1 MSRQHMKQPEKQGP
15 GASAHGSQVAVRDG
29 NLLLCPCCGEVLME
43 LSDGLVDD
51 LEKAAAKPKVPSQ
64 FPLDAD
70 GLPRPPSK
78 TLDEIIRRQDA
89 AKEAAHRAK
98 RTQAKQPAP
107 PIEPEGP
114 RYQADPIV
122 VPIDPDVAAYAFPEK
137 DPPPPP
143 SRTQARTP
151 KLPLAEPRPKF
162 PRPSLEADRE
172 RETERKP
179 RRRERRLRDPWSYR
193 SARLYAWMFYR
204 MQKLNVQLIGEICA
218 KHEEIEQLKC
228 ELTGQK
234 MAKTQKVRGP
244 RPSPL
249 ERACKVPAET
259 ADRYESSGQAEHTHA
274 DVSMAPEEMPP
285 TEQRHAPTDLGV
297 APSESVEQ
305 ADPAKERGPP

>member
-1 MSRQHMKQPEKQGP
+1 MSRQHVKQPEKHGP

-51 LEKAAAKPKVPSQ
+51 LEKAAAKPNVPSQ

-98 RTQAKQPAP
+98 RTQAKQPVP

-122 VPIDPDVAAYAFPEK
+122 VPIDPDVAAYEFPEN

-143 SRTQARTP
+143 KKARTRTP
-151 KLPLAEPRPKF
+151 KHPLAGLRPKF
-162 PRPSLEADRE
+162 PRPSLEVDRQPSQQ
-172 RETERKP
+172 RKP

-204 MQKLNVQLIGEICA
+204 MQKLNVQLIGEIYA

-234 MAKTQKVRGP
+234 VAKTQEVPVP

-249 ERACKVPAET
+249 GRASKVPAET
-259 ADRYESSGQAEHTHA
+259 AGRYESSAQAEHAHA

-285 TEQRHAPTDLGV
+285 TEQRHAQSDLGV
-297 APSESVEQ
+297 APSESVQQ